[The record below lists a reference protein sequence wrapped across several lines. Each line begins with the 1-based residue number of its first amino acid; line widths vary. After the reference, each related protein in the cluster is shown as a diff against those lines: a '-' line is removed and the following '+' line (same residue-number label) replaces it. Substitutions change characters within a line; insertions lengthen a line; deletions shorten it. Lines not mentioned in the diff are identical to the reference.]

1 MALKNYYIV
10 LGVKSTAG
18 IEEIKAAFREL
29 AKKYHP
35 DKNPGNKAAEE
46 YFKEIQEAYM
56 VLSNP
61 EKKRNYDLKMMYG
74 AAPKSKAQN
83 TAHGRYTGNAY
94 QYAQQQAGAKNNFQF
109 NNIKSNPKHKPEERY
124 QVMVSVGIAML
135 LLYFIISYSASSS
148 KKQERQPFSLENEE
162 LIKEKIEKMMRG
174 ETKSETNENTS
185 QISNFES
192 PYTKYFGEEVY
203 IDGNK
208 NSIKISNSSQSEA
221 VVCLVENK
229 RPYKTIRNQYM
240 NAGATFKMNEVPNG
254 SYFLKVFYGHN
265 WDTSIT
271 FLNNKFKGG
280 FKEQI
285 AFVKILNGNDFF
297 KMNHNSNGPSS
308 SFSSYEV
315 DLTPFSSV
323 EKNNKIS
330 VEEFFNQ

>member
-10 LGVKSTAG
+10 LGVKSTAT
-18 IEEIKAAFREL
+18 IDEIKAAFREL

-74 AAPKSKAQN
+74 SSAQSKAQN
-83 TAHGRYTGNAY
+83 TPHGRYTGNAY
-94 QYAQQQAGAKNNFQF
+94 QYAQQQARTKNNFQF
-109 NNIKSNPKHKPEERY
+109 NNIKSSPKHKPEERY
-124 QVMVSVGIAML
+124 QVMVSVGIALL
-135 LLYFIISYSASSS
+135 LLYFIISYSTSSS
-148 KKQERQPFSLENEE
+148 KKQERNTHTLQNQEFVNEK
-162 LIKEKIEKMMRG
+162 IKELMNSEV
-174 ETKSETNENTS
+174 KSQTAQNTP
-185 QISNFES
+185 QINNFDS

-208 NSIKISNSSQSEA
+208 NSIKISNSSYCEA

-229 RPYKTIRNQYM
+229 APFKTIRNQYI

-254 SYFLKVFYGHN
+254 NYYLKIFYGNN
-265 WDTSIT
+265 WDTTIT
-271 FLNNKFKGG
+271 FLNKKYKGG

-285 AFVKILNGNDFF
+285 GFVKILNGEEYF
-297 KMNHNSNGPSS
+297 KMNHNTKGTSS

-315 DLTPFSSV
+315 SLNPNSDN
-323 EKNNKIS
+323 EKRSKIS
-330 VEEFFNQ
+330 MEEFFN